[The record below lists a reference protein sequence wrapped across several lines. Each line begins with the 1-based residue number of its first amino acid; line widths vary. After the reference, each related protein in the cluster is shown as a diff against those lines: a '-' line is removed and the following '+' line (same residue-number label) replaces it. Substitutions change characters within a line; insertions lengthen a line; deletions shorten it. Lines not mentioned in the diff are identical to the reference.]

1 MFQLK
6 RILFPV
12 DFSDRSLRAAAY
24 AESLAGRFDAETVL
38 LHVIEPP
45 TYNSTM
51 DDLREISPEQ
61 IDTFFGP
68 EIKHLRTVRAIER
81 GEAGR
86 TIVEYACKHHVDLI
100 MMPTHGLGIFRR
112 LIIGSNTAKVLH
124 DADCPVWTGIH
135 MENAPPL
142 EEISYRRILCAVDLK
157 PASVKVLNW
166 AHWLSQEYQADLVL
180 THVTPETAGGPARY
194 FDGAFDA
201 AMRDEAAKALNELQ
215 KTVGSNARVRI
226 ATGEP
231 APTVAAIAQE
241 IGADV
246 VVIGRKPER
255 GFVGRL
261 STHTYSIVRGSP
273 CPVVSV

>member
-1 MFQLK
+1 MFHLK

-12 DFSDRSLRAAAY
+12 DFSERCLRASAY
-24 AESLAGRFDAETVL
+24 AETLAGRFDAELVL

-51 DDLREISPEQ
+51 DDLREIRPEQ

-68 EIKHLRTVRAIER
+68 ELKHLRTVRAVER

-86 TIVEYACKHHVDLI
+86 TIVEYACKHDVDLI

-135 MENAPPL
+135 MESAPPL
-142 EEISYRRILCAVDLK
+142 EDIRIRRIVCAVDLK
-157 PASVKVLNW
+157 PISAKVLDW
-166 AHWLSQEYQADLVL
+166 AHWMSQEYQAELIL
-180 THVTPETAGGPARY
+180 THVTPAVANGPARY

-201 AMRDEAAKALNELQ
+201 AMRDEASKALDDLQ
-215 KTVGSNARVRI
+215 KTVGSNAEVRI
-226 ATGEP
+226 ETGDTAATVSCLAKEL
-231 APTVAAIAQE
+231 
-241 IGADV
+241 GADLV
-246 VVIGRKPER
+246 VVGRKPER

>member
-1 MFQLK
+1 MFHLK

-12 DFSDRSLRAAAY
+12 DFSDRSLRAASY
-24 AESLAGRFDAETVL
+24 AEAFAGRFDAELVL

-51 DDLREISPEQ
+51 DDLREIRPEQ
-61 IDTFFGP
+61 IETFFGP
-68 EIKHLRTVRAIER
+68 ELKQLRTTRAIER

-86 TIVEYACKHHVDLI
+86 TIVEYACKNNVDLI
-100 MMPTHGLGIFRR
+100 MMPTNGLGIFRR

-135 MENAPPL
+135 LENAPPL
-142 EEISYRRILCAVDLK
+142 DEIKCRRVLCAVDLK
-157 PASVKVLNW
+157 PVSAKVLDW
-166 AHWLSQEYQADLVL
+166 AHWMAQEYQAELVV
-180 THVTPETAGGPARY
+180 THVTPEMAGGAARY

-201 AMRDEAAKALNELQ
+201 AMREEAAKAIDELQ
-215 KTVGSNARVRI
+215 KTVGSNAEVRI
-226 ATGEP
+226 ETGDP
-231 APTVAAIAQE
+231 AATVACIAKDV
-241 IGADV
+241 GADLLV
-246 VVIGRKPER
+246 VGRKPER

-261 STHTYSIVRGSP
+261 ATHTYSIVRQSP